1 MTITTVSYQKTYNLG
16 NYSSERI
23 GVEVSINEG
32 ENAMEALDTA
42 KKLCQ
47 EFHDKNNPEPFVSG
61 ETIIQPASTEPI
73 PEIKVD
79 KRTAKEIQEQ
89 KLISDINSCTE
100 IKVLESYR
108 LIAKSNEKLQTA
120 YDLKMEQL
128 SQLHI
133 QTLTK

>member
-47 EFHDKNNPEPFVSG
+47 EFHEKNNPEPFVSG

-79 KRTAKEIQEQ
+79 KRTAKERQIQNYIN
-89 KLISDINSCTE
+89 LINASTE
-100 IKVLESYR
+100 IEKPMGIKGYEA
-108 LIAKSNEKLQTA
+108 IAQSNPQLKEA
-120 YDLKMEQL
+120 YDNKLKQL
-128 SQLHI
+128 QNG
-133 QTLTK
+133 

>member
-47 EFHDKNNPEPFVSG
+47 EFHEKNNPEPPQSSVVSVPF
-61 ETIIQPASTEPI
+61 EEIAAIQPPKI
-73 PEIKVD
+73 D
-79 KRTAKEIQEQ
+79 KKTAKEQQEQ
-89 KLISDINSCTE
+89 KLIDDINSCTE
-100 IKVLESYR
+100 LKVLESYR
-108 LIAKSNEKLQTA
+108 LIAKSNKKLQTT
-120 YDLKMEQL
+120 YDYRLKL
-128 SQLHI
+128 I
-133 QTLTK
+133 QDANN

>member
-1 MTITTVSYQKTYNLG
+1 MNITSINYTKTYNLG
-16 NYSSERI
+16 SYQSEKI
-23 GVEVSINEG
+23 GVEISINEG

-79 KRTAKEIQEQ
+79 KKTAKEQQEQ
-89 KLISDINSCTE
+89 NLIDAINSCTE
-100 IKVLESYR
+100 LKVLESYR

-120 YDLKMEQL
+120 YDNKLKQL
-128 SQLHI
+128 QDA
-133 QTLTK
+133 TN